1 MTSTIKG
8 TAQDLNE
15 RCVRTCPQTSVTS
28 PLRPERGWR
37 PPLARWPPPA
47 AAPEPSVTA
56 SATHALRNAT
66 LTGRNARRL
75 RITERTKAGAAVISA
90 KARDLNEQYQIAEK
104 TQALV
109 QDTRAAAAGLID
121 KAKSHEAGQ
130 AVASAA
136 SWTRGFLQKAG
147 AAAGDVVNA
156 AKAKVE
162 VLASDSAMPPAS
174 PAPATQ

>member
-1 MTSTIKG
+1 M
-8 TAQDLNE
+8 
-15 RCVRTCPQTSVTS
+15 R
-28 PLRPERGWR
+28 
-37 PPLARWPPPA
+37 
-47 AAPEPSVTA
+47 
-56 SATHALRNAT
+56 ATHAPRSAEASRCL
-66 LTGRNARRL
+66 ARRL

-162 VLASDSAMPPAS
+162 VLASESAVPPAS

>member
-1 MTSTIKG
+1 VP
-8 TAQDLNE
+8 AQ
-15 RCVRTCPQTSVTS
+15 
-28 PLRPERGWR
+28 RPEHAGR
-37 PPLARWPPPA
+37 RWHWHKPGA
-47 AAPEPSVTA
+47 TA
-56 SATHALRNAT
+56 NVTHALRLAA
-66 LTGRNARRL
+66 LTRLARRL

-109 QDTRAAAAGLID
+109 ADTRAAAGASLVEECLLLACLAHAHAVRFASAAGLID

-162 VLASDSAMPPAS
+162 VLASESAVPPAS